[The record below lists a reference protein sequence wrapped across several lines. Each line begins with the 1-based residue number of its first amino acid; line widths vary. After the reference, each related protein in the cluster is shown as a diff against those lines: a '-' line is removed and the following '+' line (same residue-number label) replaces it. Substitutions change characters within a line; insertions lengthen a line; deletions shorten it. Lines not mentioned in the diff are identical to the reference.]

1 MKSIQEP
8 KKQLMLEHGRLL
20 RELSSL
26 EKQLNTYLQS
36 KEKIHAA
43 LSENLLIEDYILLHQ
58 HIQKLSQYI
67 DSLKDQIEKT
77 NYELGR
83 IDNMLREGM

>member
-43 LSENLLIEDYILLHQ
+43 LSENLLIEDYMLLRQ

-67 DSLKDQIEKT
+67 DSLKDQIEKSS
-77 NYELGR
+77 YVLGR

>member
-36 KEKIHAA
+36 KENIHEA
-43 LSENLLIEDYILLHQ
+43 L
-58 HIQKLSQYI
+58 
-67 DSLKDQIEKT
+67 
-77 NYELGR
+77 
-83 IDNMLREGM
+83 